1 MGTALQGKRTWQL
14 REESGGR
21 EVVRPTTEKDD
32 ASSDE
37 TARSGGKTLTVGIVK
52 VEEEGGT
59 EIVDGNGRLK
69 AGGSK

>member
-1 MGTALQGKRTWQL
+1 M
-14 REESGGR
+14 
-21 EVVRPTTEKDD
+21 VRPTTEKDD